1 MKQFLKFSVAALA
14 IFFSTSVF
22 AQVKTETFK
31 VSGNCGSCK
40 KHIEEAAQ
48 KVPGVT
54 KAVWNKDTKVI
65 TVAYTGKASVDA
77 IEKKIASVGYDTPLY
92 KADDKAYKALDE
104 CCQYDRSVVG
114 ATMKKEMKM

>member
-1 MKQFLKFSVAALA
+1 MKQLLKFSVASLA
-14 IFFSTSVF
+14 IVFSTSVF
-22 AQVKTETFK
+22 AQAKTETFK

-40 KHIEEAAQ
+40 KHIEEAAK

-54 KAVWNKDTKVI
+54 KAVWNKDTKVM
-65 TVAYTGKASVDA
+65 TVAYTGKTNVDA
-77 IEKKIASVGYDTPLY
+77 IEKKIASVGYDTPMY

-114 ATMKKEMKM
+114 STMKKEMKM